1 MQNVTSAP
9 WCDLLA
15 MVSTIQDRCFVEV
28 RRRTR
33 SMVCVV
39 NVQKVERRLDS
50 IFTRLNLE

>member
-1 MQNVTSAP
+1 
-9 WCDLLA
+9 